1 MKEAENYAK
10 QQAELIRKQQQ
21 YQLEQQKIAEQQR
34 LNALEQN
41 KQQLLNQAMQQK
53 KDINEQAKTSQ
64 QQAYLQKM
72 KQQKELNEQLVRAG
86 LGNSGVRE
94 TTLSEL
100 YGNYGSN
107 INSINAQKLKSL
119 QEIANKES
127 DIESE
132 YGQNY
137 STILSEEALKKAQ
150 IQAGIDELALNQ
162 YNQAYSNY
170 VAQKQYEDALKQQEY
185 ENQLAQKKYEDALK
199 QQQWEN
205 QMAERQYQ
213 DTLKQ
218 QSYKN
223 SLSSPSTSNYNFS
236 DDNIERPTNNKNQTD
251 AFGNNI
257 DTQNKANYYFKN
269 STQPR
274 YINNNELLRSGKKVG
289 DLFES
294 IDGVDPGQSIWTTA
308 GRYYIWNNKTKTY
321 HDITAQYKQLVSTS
335 NNSNNMSNTSV
346 SNTKKNTSTYNN
358 PFSLIANTFTTL
370 FNPTKR

>member
-1 MKEAENYAK
+1 MTEAENYAK

-150 IQAGIDELALNQ
+150 IQAGI
-162 YNQAYSNY
+162 
-170 VAQKQYEDALKQQEY
+170 K
-185 ENQLAQKKYEDALK
+185 
-199 QQQWEN
+199 
-205 QMAERQYQ
+205 
-213 DTLKQ
+213 
-218 QSYKN
+218 
-223 SLSSPSTSNYNFS
+223 
-236 DDNIERPTNNKNQTD
+236 
-251 AFGNNI
+251 
-257 DTQNKANYYFKN
+257 
-269 STQPR
+269 
-274 YINNNELLRSGKKVG
+274 
-289 DLFES
+289 S
-294 IDGVDPGQSIWTTA
+294 I
-308 GRYYIWNNKTKTY
+308 
-321 HDITAQYKQLVSTS
+321 
-335 NNSNNMSNTSV
+335 
-346 SNTKKNTSTYNN
+346 
-358 PFSLIANTFTTL
+358 
-370 FNPTKR
+370 